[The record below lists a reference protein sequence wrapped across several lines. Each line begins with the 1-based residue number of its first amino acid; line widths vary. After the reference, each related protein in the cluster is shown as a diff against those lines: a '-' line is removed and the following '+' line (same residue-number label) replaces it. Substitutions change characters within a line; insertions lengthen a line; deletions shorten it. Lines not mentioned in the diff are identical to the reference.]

1 MSAPPRVSAAAGL
14 GPARRRRTRNEAFRY
29 TDIISRD
36 LNQVRT
42 TVLSLADLRKN
53 YTLGALSET
62 DVDPNPIHQFAIWFD
77 QAVKSRLPEP
87 NVMTLATVGPD
98 LRPSARIVL
107 IKGVD
112 ERGFTFF
119 TNYDSRKGRDLAGN
133 PYASLLF
140 HWIELERQVRI
151 EGRVA
156 KTSEAE
162 SDAYFHSRPA
172 SSRIGAW
179 ASEQSRVI
187 ASRSVIETREA
198 DFVAKFGDSP
208 PRPPQWGGYRLVPER
223 IEFWQGR
230 ASRLH
235 DRIRYERR
243 DGDDVATQPWRIER
257 LAP

>member
-1 MSAPPRVSAAAGL
+1 
-14 GPARRRRTRNEAFRY
+14 
-29 TDIISRD
+29 
-36 LNQVRT
+36 
-42 TVLSLADLRKN
+42 
-53 YTLGALSET
+53 
-62 DVDPNPIHQFAIWFD
+62 
-77 QAVKSRLPEP
+77 LPEP
-87 NVMTLATVGPD
+87 NAMTLATVGPD

-119 TNYDSRKGRDLAGN
+119 TNYDSRKGRDLASN
-133 PYASLLF
+133 PNACLLF
-140 HWIELERQVRI
+140 HWVELERQIRI
-151 EGRVA
+151 EGRVS

-179 ASEQSRVI
+179 ASEQSQVI

-198 DFVAKFGDSP
+198 DFVAKFGSNP
-208 PRPPQWGGYRLVPER
+208 PRPPQWGGYRLTPER
-223 IEFWQGR
+223 FEFWQGR

-235 DRIRYERR
+235 DRICYTRVA
-243 DGDDVATQPWRIER
+243 GDAAQPWSIER